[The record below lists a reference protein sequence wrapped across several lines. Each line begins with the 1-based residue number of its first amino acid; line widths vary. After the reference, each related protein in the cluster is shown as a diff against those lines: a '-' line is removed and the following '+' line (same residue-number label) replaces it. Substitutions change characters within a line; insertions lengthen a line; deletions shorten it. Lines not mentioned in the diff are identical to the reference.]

1 MVFWRF
7 FNRLLYLAPSPA
19 LNFPFAALILP
30 RLVSFF
36 AFAALFLPRLV
47 SLFAFATLFSATPC
61 LSFYLRN
68 PLFRNAV
75 SLFLPSQPSFPQ
87 RRVSVPLRSP
97 LFAAWSSIFGP
108 FCLSPSFAIVASFP
122 FRHMVKHFW
131 PFSSY
136 PLLPLS

>member
-61 LSFYLRN
+61 LSFCLRN
-68 PLFRNAV
+68 PLFRNAL

-87 RRVSVPLRSP
+87 RRVSLFAFATLFSATPCLSFCLRNP
-97 LFAAWSSIFGP
+97 LFRNAV
-108 FCLSPSFAIVASFP
+108 SPFP
-122 FRHMVKHFW
+122 FAVL
-131 PFSSY
+131 FSPHGQAFSA
-136 PLLPLS
+136 LSA

>member
-61 LSFYLRN
+61 LSFAFATSFPQRL
-68 PLFRNAV
+68 V
-75 SLFLPSQPSFPQ
+75 SLLPSQPSFPQ
-87 RRVSVPLRSP
+87 RRVSVP
-97 LFAAWSSIFGP
+97 FQSS
-108 FCLSPSFAIVASFP
+108 
-122 FRHMVKHFW
+122 FRRMVKHFR
-131 PFSSY
+131 PFLLKPLFCHRSKLSFSPHGQAFLALLSY
-136 PLLPLS
+136 PCFL